1 MSDNGF
7 KEIDSN
13 NKIIMMK
20 IQNEIKDIVITK
32 YLSIIMIQEKE
43 ISMLKTQC
51 EEIFQLST
59 KILKKTILDET
70 SSLNPLNNINK
81 NKNDGTSKKST
92 LNSSNDNLNNNSSK
106 LITQLTNIN
115 IINNHNKN
123 ANINNVNSGNNNEN
137 KKLEKKIN
145 KDLSKSKLGKNLVI
159 PLQRSESS
167 SFLIEKNNNYSSS
180 NLNEYM
186 FSSQTESARKISKKK
201 ILYSVN
207 HNIKEKKNIKQN
219 KILTKSFSKK
229 NINKNIISN
238 INTPLL
244 TEPSENISRN
254 SMNNFESL
262 NIKKKIISNS
272 SSSVFDNKHSKII
285 QKKIQNDKSLTNT
298 SFISHVKNVNK
309 GKEKLKVNMS
319 KSILNNS
326 NSKQNILSNV
336 NNNYRKDKKL
346 TIISEKDNENKN
358 DKIDNFP

>member
-7 KEIDSN
+7 KETDSN

-167 SFLIEKNNNYSSS
+167 SFLIEKNNNYSS
-180 NLNEYM
+180 NINQ
-186 FSSQTESARKISKKK
+186 FSSQSESARKLSKKK
-201 ILYSVN
+201 ILYSN
-207 HNIKEKKNIKQN
+207 RDNIKEKNNIKQN

>member
-7 KEIDSN
+7 KETDSN

-70 SSLNPLNNINK
+70 SSLNPLNN
-81 NKNDGTSKKST
+81 
-92 LNSSNDNLNNNSSK
+92 NSSK

-145 KDLSKSKLGKNLVI
+145 KDLSNSKLGKNLVI

-285 QKKIQNDKSLTNT
+285 QKKIQNNKSLTNT